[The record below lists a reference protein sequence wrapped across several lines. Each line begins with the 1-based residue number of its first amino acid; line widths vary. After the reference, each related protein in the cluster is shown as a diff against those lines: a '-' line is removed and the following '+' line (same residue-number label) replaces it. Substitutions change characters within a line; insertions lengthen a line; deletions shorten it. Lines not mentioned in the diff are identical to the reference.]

1 LVGSRELEYK
11 NTHNN
16 QKELMELEL
25 GRSAAAAGFDRA
37 HQQLE
42 YHPAIAWGRVDE
54 RKSPTACKKKNRGKP
69 VAVAQERCFLSTPAT
84 KGAVQRTS
92 RARTALRAKKHAAT
106 WLMERRADGTAKPF
120 LGRHDTTKLVDAQ
133 KRTQF
138 AVLKRRL
145 R

>member
-54 RKSPTACKKKNRGKP
+54 RKSPNACKKKNRGKP